1 MPDAAVDARSDLLS
15 GRSTSRNSLTE
26 QSMSS
31 LLFSPLDI
39 GGMQVPNRIAVAPM
53 CMYSADDGCPNDWH
67 LQHWM
72 MLGMS
77 GAGTVTFE
85 AAGVERRGRITHGC
99 LGLYSDA
106 NEAAIA
112 RCLAAARRVAPP
124 ETKFGIQLAHAGR
137 KASCKLHWDGG
148 GPVADDDDP
157 WPTIAP
163 SAIAQTEGW
172 RVPEALDEAGIDR
185 LVGAFASAAARVARL
200 GFDFAELHFAH
211 GYLVHEFLSPISNK
225 RQDQW
230 GGSLENRMRFALAV
244 ARAVRGKLPSSMPLG
259 ARLSAT
265 DWVDGGFNPDEAV
278 AVARALKAGG
288 FAFICASS
296 GGVDQNARVPQGPSF
311 QVPFAE
317 RIRREAGVL
326 SRAVGLID
334 DPFVAEDILAEGKA
348 DIVALARAFLADP
361 RWVWRAAAALGHQYE
376 AVKQYRRSSALIAQW
391 APRRAMARET
401 A

>member
-1 MPDAAVDARSDLLS
+1 
-15 GRSTSRNSLTE
+15 
-26 QSMSS
+26 MSS
-31 LLFSPLDI
+31 LLFSPLEI

-53 CMYSADDGCPNDWH
+53 CQYSADDGCLNDWH

-72 MLGMS
+72 MLAMS

-99 LGLYSDA
+99 VGLYSDA
-106 NEAAIA
+106 NEAAIG
-112 RCLAAARRVAPP
+112 RCLAAARRVAQPD
-124 ETKFGIQLAHAGR
+124 TKFGIQLAHAGR
-137 KASCKLHWDGG
+137 KASTKLQWLGG
-148 GPVADDDDP
+148 GPVDDDDDP
-157 WPTIAP
+157 WPTVAP
-163 SAIAQTEGW
+163 SAIAQAEGW
-172 RVPEALDEAGIDR
+172 RVPEALDEAGIER
-185 LVGAFASAAARVARL
+185 LIAAFAAAAARVARL

-211 GYLVHEFLSPISNK
+211 GYLVHQFLSPVANK
-225 RQDQW
+225 RKDQW

-244 ARAVRGKLPSSMPLG
+244 ARAVRKALPLSMPVG

-278 AVARALKAGG
+278 AVARALKAQG

-296 GGVDQNARVPQGPSF
+296 GGVDQNAKVPSGPSF

-317 RIRREAGVL
+317 RIRREAGLL

-361 RWVWRAAAALGHQYE
+361 RWVWRAAAALGHEYVPV
-376 AVKQYRRSSALIAQW
+376 AQYRRSAPLIAQW
-391 APRRAMARET
+391 ALQREKALET

>member
-1 MPDAAVDARSDLLS
+1 
-15 GRSTSRNSLTE
+15 
-26 QSMSS
+26 MSS

-72 MLGMS
+72 MLGMT

-99 LGLYSDA
+99 LGLYSDD
-106 NEAAIA
+106 NEAAIG
-112 RCLAAARRVAPP
+112 RCLAAARRVAAP

-137 KASCKLHWDGG
+137 KASTKRHWMGN
-148 GPVADDDDP
+148 GPVDDNDDP
-157 WPTIAP
+157 WQTVAP

-172 RVPEALDEAGIDR
+172 HVPEALDDAGIER
-185 LVGAFASAAARVARL
+185 VINAFAAAAARVGRL

-211 GYLVHEFLSPISNK
+211 GYLVHEFLSPVANK
-225 RQDQW
+225 RTDQW

-244 ARAVRGKLPSSMPLG
+244 AKAVRRALPSTMPVG

-265 DWVDGGFNPDEAV
+265 DWVEGGFNPDEAV
-278 AVARALKAGG
+278 IVAKALKAEG

-296 GGVDQNARVPQGPSF
+296 GGVDHKAKVPAAPSF
-311 QVPFAE
+311 QVPLADK
-317 RIRREAGVL
+317 IRREVGIIT
-326 SRAVGLID
+326 RAVGLIS
-334 DPFVAEDILAEGKA
+334 DPFVAEDILADGKA
-348 DIVALARAFLADP
+348 DMIAMARAFLADP
-361 RWVWRAAAALGHQYE
+361 HWVWRAAAALGQE
-376 AVKQYRRSSALIAQW
+376 FEPVAPYRRSASLIAQW
-391 APRRAMARET
+391 APQREKARET

>member
-1 MPDAAVDARSDLLS
+1 M
-15 GRSTSRNSLTE
+15 T
-26 QSMSS
+26 S

-72 MLGMS
+72 MLAMS

-99 LGLYSDA
+99 VGLYSDA
-106 NEAAIA
+106 NEAAIG
-112 RCLAAARRVAPP
+112 RCLAAARRVAAPD
-124 ETKFGIQLAHAGR
+124 TKFGIQLAHAGR
-137 KASCKLHWDGG
+137 KASTKRHWMGG

-157 WPTIAP
+157 WPTVAP

-172 RVPEALDEAGIDR
+172 RVPEALDEAGIER
-185 LVGAFASAAARVARL
+185 VVGAFAAAAARVARL

-211 GYLVHEFLSPISNK
+211 GYLVHEFLSPIANK
-225 RQDQW
+225 RQDNW

-244 ARAVRGKLPSSMPLG
+244 AKAVRKALPASMPVG

-278 AVARALKAGG
+278 AVAGALKAEG
-288 FAFICASS
+288 FSFICASS
-296 GGVDQNARVPQGPSF
+296 GGVDQNAKVPQTPSF

-317 RIRREAGVL
+317 RIRHDAGIL
-326 SRAVGLID
+326 ARAVGLID
-334 DPFVAEDILAEGKA
+334 DPFVAEDILRDGKA

-361 RWVWRAAAALGHQYE
+361 RWVWRAAAALGHEYE
-376 AVKQYRRSSALIAQW
+376 PVAQYRRAATLIARW
-391 APRRAMARET
+391 APKRAKSLET

>member
-1 MPDAAVDARSDLLS
+1 
-15 GRSTSRNSLTE
+15 
-26 QSMSS
+26 MSS
-31 LLFSPLDI
+31 LLFTPLDI

-53 CMYSADDGCPNDWH
+53 CMYSADDGCPHDWH

-85 AAGVERRGRITHGC
+85 ATGVERRGRITHGC

-106 NEAAIA
+106 NEAAIG

-137 KASCKLHWDGG
+137 KASTKRHWQGG

-157 WPTIAP
+157 WLTVAP
-163 SAIAQTEGW
+163 SAIAQSEGW
-172 RVPEALDEAGIDR
+172 HVPEALDDAGIER
-185 LVGAFASAAARVARL
+185 VVGAFGAAAARVARL
-200 GFDFAELHFAH
+200 GFDFAEIHFAH
-211 GYLVHEFLSPISNK
+211 GYLVHEFLSPVANK
-225 RQDQW
+225 REDKW

-244 ARAVRGKLPSSMPLG
+244 AGAVRRALPASMPVG

-278 AVARALKAGG
+278 TVARALKAEG

-296 GGVDQNARVPQGPSF
+296 GGVDHKAKVPQGPSF

-317 RIRREAGVL
+317 RIRNEAGIL
-326 SRAVGLID
+326 ARAVGLID
-334 DPFVAEDILAEGKA
+334 DPFVAEEILTEGKA
-348 DIVALARAFLADP
+348 DIVAMARAFLADP
-361 RWVWRAAAALGHQYE
+361 RWVWRAAAALGHDYE
-376 AVKQYRRSSALIAQW
+376 AVAPYRRSANLIAQW
-391 APRRAMARET
+391 APQRSQARET